1 MNAQIIG
8 VFLAGM
14 VVAGGVFSL
23 GRASVPVS
31 DQQRAPAG
39 ETVRTERAEI
49 EALQRRVEMLTQA
62 MDSMGGTA
70 SLAPVSGR
78 IPAVEGEGSRRRRP
92 PSADAQGSEDPLA
105 PRMIQLLEDDET
117 FRERMREIF
126 QADRQERREVN
137 SAKRFARWME
147 RLTTK
152 LAEAELD
159 GLSANQQA
167 DLEGILE
174 EERQQVRSG
183 FRRARRGELTW
194 DEARDRAIKFR
205 EASNEK
211 IKPILGDEQ
220 FAVFEEFRRRARGP
234 R

>member
-1 MNAQIIG
+1 MRKSS
-8 VFLAGM
+8 VCFWLEWWWL
-14 VVAGGVFSL
+14 GGFSL
-23 GRASVPVS
+23 DEPRSQCQINRGLPQVNRSIGTGGNRGAS
-31 DQQRAPAG
+31 AAW
-39 ETVRTERAEI
+39 
-49 EALQRRVEMLTQA
+49 EMLTQA